1 MKIKCIAI
9 DDEPLALQ
17 QLSRYIL
24 DTEFLELA
32 GSFRNALVAGKWLS
46 EHKADAIFADIEMPG
61 LNGLDFIRG
70 MSQKPLVVFT
80 TAHSEYALEG
90 FKVDATDYL
99 LKPIDYQDFLRSAE
113 KVYHQFLLIQG
124 AATGQSNRQVVF
136 VRSEYKTIPLAIEEI
151 IFIESRSEYVRIF
164 SQDKKPVMTLGSL
177 KSYQEMLPPDLFLR
191 VHRSYIVNLSA
202 IKSIG
207 NKHIILANEMRI
219 PVGKLYES
227 GIKKYIHER
236 IHNKK

>member
-1 MKIKCIAI
+1 MKIQCIAI

-32 GSFRNALVAGKWLS
+32 GSFRNALVAEKWLS
-46 EHKADAIFADIEMPG
+46 ENKADAIFVDIEMPG
-61 LNGLDFIRG
+61 LNGLDFIRK
-70 MSQKPLVVFT
+70 MNQKPLVVFT

-99 LKPIDYQDFLRSAE
+99 LKPIDYQDFLHSAK
-113 KVYHQFLLIQG
+113 KVYRQFLLIEG
-124 AATGQSNRQVVF
+124 ATTGKSNKHIIF
-136 VRSEYKTIPLAIEEI
+136 VRSEYKTIPLAIEDI

-164 SQDKKPVMTLGSL
+164 SHDKKPIMTLGSL
-177 KSYQEMLPPDLFLR
+177 KSYQEMLLPDLFMR
-191 VHRSYIVNLSA
+191 VHRSFIVNTSS

-207 NKHIILANEMRI
+207 NKRIILTNEMSI
-219 PVGKLYES
+219 PVGKLYETDL
-227 GIKKYIHER
+227 KKYINEN
-236 IHNKK
+236 IHRQ